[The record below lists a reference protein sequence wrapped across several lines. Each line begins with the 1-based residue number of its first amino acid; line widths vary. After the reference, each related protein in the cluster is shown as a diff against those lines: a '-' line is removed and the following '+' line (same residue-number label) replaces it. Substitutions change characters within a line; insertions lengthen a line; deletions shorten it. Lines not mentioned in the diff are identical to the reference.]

1 MKHCYFIPLNNDG
14 SSLITDWAT
23 TDLSKVDN
31 RLTPEAY
38 GLRLG
43 DDSLASICVMA
54 SERLN
59 QRLAQFFWP
68 KLGGNECILMYDL
81 DGSVHFVHRTNTSI
95 APSILLDDG
104 QFKVEVKQRGSYIA
118 TASTHQFKNLSELE
132 ILDSTK
138 VLAIVDLIRDFLAEE
153 FVVPRTSFVKTS
165 TKNIVG
171 GYKIESL
178 AEIVNANKDK
188 QPPKMLFGEFW
199 RDGEIAVLFGQTNT
213 GKTVLAM
220 QMAMDLARGQ
230 ASMPEY
236 FPVETAPLKVLYFD
250 MEMTDLQISRRLSG
264 IAIPENFHRASL
276 CLDSVKEL
284 LDTSDSVD
292 SIVSIAN
299 DLKPDVIFI
308 DNISAIKIKND
319 TASTASELM
328 LKLNKLKKS
337 LNVPILLVGHTPKLP
352 YTLKLSL
359 DQLAG
364 SAQIA
369 IQLDAAFAIGKGKKG
384 ERYLKQLKCR
394 ESEIKYDEDNVVCL
408 QIVNEDSLRFKATGT
423 SAESD
428 IIFDEDTTAD
438 RDKQILQLHSEGKSI
453 RSIAQEVGLSPSR
466 THDIIKGV
474 RPPDKPDK
482 PDTSGQPTDS
492 LEDLMF

>member
-1 MKHCYFIPLNNDG
+1 MEKYPSIPLNKSG
-14 SSLITDWAT
+14 VSLIKNWQTA
-23 TDLSKVDN
+23 DLSNVDK
-31 RLTPEAY
+31 LSSSEAF

-43 DDSLASICVMA
+43 DHSLASICVTA

-59 QRLAQFFWP
+59 QPLAQFLWS
-68 KLGGNECILMYDL
+68 KLRGNECVLMYDL

-95 APSILLDDG
+95 APSVLVNDG
-104 QFKVEVKQRGSYIA
+104 QVKVEVKQRGSYIA
-118 TASTHQFKNLSELE
+118 TASNHQFNNINKLEL
-132 ILDSTK
+132 LDATK
-138 VLAIVDLIRDFLAEE
+138 VLAIIDLIKDFLREE
-153 FVVPRTSFVKTS
+153 HLVPSTSFVKTS
-165 TKNIVG
+165 TRNIVG

-178 AEIVNANKDK
+178 AEVVNSNKDK
-188 QPPKMLFGEFW
+188 LPPKQLFGEFW

-220 QMAMDLARGQ
+220 QMAIDLARGQ

-236 FPVETAPLKVLYFD
+236 FPVDTPPLKVLYFD
-250 MEMTDLQISRRLSG
+250 MEMTDAQISRRLAG
-264 IAIPENFHRASL
+264 IEIPKNFHRASL

-292 SIVSIAN
+292 SIIEIASEWR
-299 DLKPDVIFI
+299 PDVIFI

-319 TASTASELM
+319 TASAASELM

-337 LNVPILLVGHTPKLP
+337 LNVPILIVGHTPKLH
-352 YTLKLSL
+352 YIQKLSL

-369 IQLDAAFAIGKGKKG
+369 IQLDAAFGIGKGKKG

-408 QIVNEDSLRFKATGT
+408 EMKFDDSLHFKPTGT
-423 SAESD
+423 SSEAD
-428 IIFDEDTTAD
+428 IIFDSDTTAD
-438 RDKQILQLHSEGKSI
+438 RNKQILHLHSEGKSI
-453 RSIAQEVGLSPSR
+453 RAIAQEVGLSSSR
-466 THDIIKGV
+466 IHEIVKGV
-474 RPPDKPDK
+474 RPPDKL
-482 PDTSGQPTDS
+482 DTSGQSDDS

>member
-1 MKHCYFIPLNNDG
+1 MKDLLFIPLNNNG
-14 SSLITDWAT
+14 TSLISDWAKA
-23 TDLSKVDN
+23 DLSKVDK
-31 RLTPEAY
+31 RITSEAF

-43 DDSLASICVMA
+43 DNSLASICITA
-54 SERLN
+54 SDSVNKSLTHF
-59 QRLAQFFWP
+59 LWS
-68 KLGGNECILMYDL
+68 KLEGNECVIIYDL
-81 DGSVHFVHRTNTSI
+81 DGRVHFVHRTNTSI
-95 APSILLDDG
+95 APSVLVDNDRV
-104 QFKVEVKQRGSYIA
+104 KVEVKQRDSYIA
-118 TASTHQFKNLSELE
+118 TASTHQFKNLIELE

-138 VLAIVDLIRDFLAEE
+138 VLAIIDLIRDFLAEE
-153 FVVPRTSFVKTS
+153 YRVPRTSFVKTS

-220 QMAMDLARGQ
+220 QIAMDLARGQ

-236 FPVETAPLKVLYFD
+236 FPVETEPLKVLYFD
-250 MEMTDLQISRRLSG
+250 MEMTDMQISRRLSG

-299 DLKPDVIFI
+299 DLKPDVIFV

-394 ESEIKYDEDNVVCL
+394 ESEIKYDDDNVVCL
-408 QIVNEDSLRFKATGT
+408 QMVNDDSLRFEATGT

-428 IIFDEDTTAD
+428 IIFDDVTTAD

-453 RSIAQEVGLSPSR
+453 RSIAQEVGLSSSR

-474 RPPDKPDK
+474 RPPDKPD
-482 PDTSGQPTDS
+482 TSGQSTDS

>member
-1 MKHCYFIPLNNDG
+1 MEKYPSIPLNKSG
-14 SSLITDWAT
+14 VSLIKDWQTA
-23 TDLSKVDN
+23 DLSKVDK
-31 RLTPEAY
+31 LSSSEAF

-43 DDSLASICVMA
+43 DNSLASICVIA

-59 QRLAQFFWP
+59 QRLAQFLWP
-68 KLGGNECILMYDL
+68 KLGGNECVLMYDL

-95 APSILLDDG
+95 APSILVDDG
-104 QFKVEVKQRGSYIA
+104 QAKVEVKQRGSYIA
-118 TASTHQFKNLSELE
+118 TASNHQFNNLKELE
-132 ILDSTK
+132 LLDSTK
-138 VLAIVDLIRDFLAEE
+138 VLAIIDLIRDFLTEE
-153 FVVPRTSFVKTS
+153 YFVPRTSFVRTS
-165 TKNIVG
+165 TKNVYG

-188 QPPKMLFGEFW
+188 QPPKQLFGEFW

-236 FPVETAPLKVLYFD
+236 FPVDTPPLKVLYFD
-250 MEMTDLQISRRLSG
+250 MEMTDAQISRRLAG
-264 IAIPENFHRASL
+264 IEIPNNFHRASL

-284 LDTSDSVD
+284 LDISDTED
-292 SIVSIAN
+292 TIVEIASEF
-299 DLKPDVIFI
+299 KPDVIFI
-308 DNISAIKIKND
+308 DNISAIKIKSD
-319 TASTASELM
+319 TASTASPLM

-337 LNVPILLVGHTPKLP
+337 LNVSILIVGHTPKLHFAQ
-352 YTLKLSL
+352 KLSL

-364 SAQIA
+364 SAQIG
-369 IQLDAAFAIGKGKKG
+369 IQVDAAFGIGKGKKG

-408 QIVNEDSLRFKATGT
+408 EMKYENSLRFKPTGT
-423 SAESD
+423 SSESD
-428 IIFDEDTTAD
+428 LIFDYDATAE
-438 RDKQILQLHSEGKSI
+438 RDNRILQMHSEGKSI
-453 RSIAQEVGLSPSR
+453 RTIAQEIGLSSSR
-466 THDIIKGV
+466 IHDIVKGV
-474 RPPDKPDK
+474 RPPDKL
-482 PDTSGQPTDS
+482 DTSGQSDDS